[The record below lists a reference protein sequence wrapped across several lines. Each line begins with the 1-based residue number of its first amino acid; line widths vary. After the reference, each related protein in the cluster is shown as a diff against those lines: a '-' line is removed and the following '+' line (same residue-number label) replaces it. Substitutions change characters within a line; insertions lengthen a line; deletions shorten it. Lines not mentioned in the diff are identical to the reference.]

1 MLVEPLLSV
10 ENLRV
15 EFSISSGLLGPS
27 GKGTVKAVD
36 GVSFDIAPGETLGV
50 VGESGCGKTT
60 TGLAVLRMLNIK
72 NGKIVFDGQDISQL
86 NRRQMRPIRKKMQ
99 MVYQDPFGALDPRM
113 RVRDIIGEPL
123 VAHGEAGNR
132 PRYRARVDE
141 LLDIVGLDMG
151 MGDRYPHE
159 FSGGQRQR
167 IGIARALALNP
178 KLIICDEPV
187 SALDVSIQAQIIN
200 LLEELQQQLGLTY
213 MFIAHDLSVVQHISD
228 RVMVMYLGK
237 VVEIATHAE
246 LYKNPKH
253 PYTQALLS
261 AVPTPSP
268 DAEAERSVV
277 LLEGEVPSP
286 LNPPKGCPFHP
297 RCPVARAECSDTS
310 PETVVDSV
318 GHQVSCHL
326 F

>member
-1 MLVEPLLSV
+1 MLIEPLLSV

-15 EFSISSGLLGPS
+15 EFPISSGFLGS
-27 GKGTVKAVD
+27 RGGGTIKAVD

-60 TGLAVLRMLNIK
+60 TGLAVLRMLNIE

-99 MVYQDPFGALDPRM
+99 MVYQDPFGALNPRM

-123 VAHGEAGNR
+123 VAHSEAGNR
-132 PRYRARVDE
+132 LHYRARVEE
-141 LLDIVGLDMG
+141 LLDIVGLDVRMG
-151 MGDRYPHE
+151 ERYPHE

-167 IGIARALALNP
+167 VGIARALALNP

-200 LLEELQQQLGLTY
+200 LLGELQQQLGLTY
-213 MFIAHDLSVVQHISD
+213 MFISHDLSVVRHISD

-261 AVPTPSP
+261 AVPSPSP
-268 DAEAERSVV
+268 DAEAERAVV

-310 PETVVDSV
+310 PEPVVDSV